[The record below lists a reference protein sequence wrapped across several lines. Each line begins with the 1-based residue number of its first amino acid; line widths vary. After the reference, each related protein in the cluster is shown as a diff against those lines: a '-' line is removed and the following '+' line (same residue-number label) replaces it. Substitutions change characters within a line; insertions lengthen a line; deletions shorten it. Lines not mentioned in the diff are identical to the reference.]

1 MARAPVRRMVSIAM
15 AAVSGPSSDTKS
27 RKPSPNQRD
36 LHRRRADLSC
46 DSALTF
52 PGAMEES
59 ASPDDRMLGIGCGAQ
74 GCEEVRGTR
83 QRVSPKPQV
92 LVWHE
97 TMASLRGRAKVL
109 STEWLCRI
117 VLAGLVGWRWACLR
131 LMGAGQI
138 EGLSGS
144 EIYEFY
150 PSSNRQPRGKVWNIC
165 GRPAGNVFGSIAQ
178 QKRRTFKE
186 WFWQVAKDF
195 GVLPRC
201 SPIKGWS
208 KASPVKTWAFV
219 MSKCLDAVQLSE
231 CSPLKWGSARPAAL
245 LHISGEQFSRT
256 SKRLQPK
263 SDSNPILPWCWWWA
277 GWP

>member
-92 LVWHE
+92 LVWLE
-97 TMASLRGRAKVL
+97 TNGES
-109 STEWLCRI
+109 
-117 VLAGLVGWRWACLR
+117 
-131 LMGAGQI
+131 
-138 EGLSGS
+138 SGS
-144 EIYEFY
+144 SQSPEHRTAPLHLTRRAGGLEVGV
-150 PSSNRQPRGKVWNIC
+150 PEVDGRGANRR
-165 GRPAGNVFGSIAQ
+165 SI
-178 QKRRTFKE
+178 
-186 WFWQVAKDF
+186 
-195 GVLPRC
+195 GL
-201 SPIKGWS
+201 GG
-208 KASPVKTWAFV
+208 
-219 MSKCLDAVQLSE
+219 L
-231 CSPLKWGSARPAAL
+231 
-245 LHISGEQFSRT
+245 
-256 SKRLQPK
+256 
-263 SDSNPILPWCWWWA
+263 
-277 GWP
+277 